1 MRPGFTFAA
10 ILAAVTLASD
20 AEFGRYSRGP
30 QSFRPQ
36 RRAHYPTRAPPR
48 SYGTSARPQ
57 PLTNR
62 SPAPRTSGYASTPRP
77 TLRQAQSIPGTKT
90 SPRSRH
96 QTYGPRSE
104 RDSRPTYGSRPER
117 ESRSVPAKR
126 GRSPLKRERTSR
138 SYASGPR
145 PQPEKT
151 PNYDSKKLDL
161 HKLAEQ
167 VEINTLRNQS
177 LQMKVGELQ
186 SMVIELQEESAMQ
199 QEAGA
204 M

>member
-48 SYGTSARPQ
+48 SYGTSARPR

-62 SPAPRTSGYASTPRP
+62 SPASRTSGYASSPRP
-77 TLRQAQSIPGTKT
+77 IRRPAQSIPNTKT
-90 SPRSRH
+90 SPRSRV
-96 QTYGPRSE
+96 Q
-104 RDSRPTYGSRPER
+104 TYGSRPER
-117 ESRSVPAKR
+117 ESRSLPAKR
-126 GRSPLKRERTSR
+126 GRSPPKRERPSR

-145 PQPEKT
+145 PQPKKT

-167 VEINTLRNQS
+167 VEINTLLNQS

-186 SMVIELQEESAMQ
+186 SMVIDLQEDNATLME
-199 QEAGA
+199 
-204 M
+204 